1 MHGQNEYRKKQEKK
15 THDLPPKKK
24 IIVYSQ
30 LIAINIL
37 ASLASSPQEAIPLIG
52 L

>member
-1 MHGQNEYRKKQEKK
+1 MRGQNEYRKKQEKNPW
-15 THDLPPKKK
+15 PPTQKK